1 MMEQYSF
8 SRAQCAMIVGVLL
21 VAGMFFF
28 LSSVRGIDPVINSFG
43 PGEFQVYVG
52 GTGPGNY
59 SSIQEALDS
68 VAVGGTI
75 FVYPGEYHENLEIR
89 DSVIIQ
95 GENRENTIVDGGDM
109 GDAIIQV
116 LGGNATLRELTI
128 QQGGVSKVG
137 VLLDSSD
144 NMILNCSVINHF
156 YGVYVHSVYNNTV
169 RNCTFSH
176 NTIGFFFDH
185 SDNNGI
191 IGCLITH
198 NEQGV
203 LLYDS
208 CNNNRITNCTIS
220 HNTEGLFFRDLSNDN
235 IISQC
240 HISHNGIGARLWDAK
255 KNLFFLNIFQD
266 NINHTESTISDN
278 LWYTREK
285 INYTLDGITHYGY
298 VGNYWDDYQ
307 GKDKDGDGLGDQHYE
322 IDEDDDDNFPIMPS
336 GTNGD
341 GLPGFE
347 FYAIIGILGALVAVM
362 GKYRYR

>member
-1 MMEQYSF
+1 
-8 SRAQCAMIVGVLL
+8 MIVGFLL

-28 LSSVRGIDPVINSFG
+28 LSSSRGDNPVISSLG
-43 PGEFQVYVG
+43 PGELQVYVG

-89 DSVIIQ
+89 DAVIIQ
-95 GENRENTIVDGGDM
+95 GESRENTLVDGG
-109 GDAIIQV
+109 GVKDAIIQV
-116 LGGNATLRELTI
+116 LGGNATLQELTI
-128 QQGGVSKVG
+128 QQNGASKVG
-137 VLLDSSD
+137 ILLNSSD
-144 NMILNCSVINHF
+144 NRILNCSIINHF
-156 YGVYVHSVYNNTV
+156 YGVYAYTRENNTV
-169 RNCTFSH
+169 RNCTFSQ

-185 SDNNGI
+185 SDNNCI
-191 IGCLITH
+191 TGCLISH
-198 NEQGV
+198 NDQGV

-208 CNNNRITNCTIS
+208 CNDNRITNCRIS
-220 HNTEGLFFRDLSNDN
+220 NNTEGLFFRDLSNDN

-240 HISHNGIGARLWDAK
+240 NITHNGIGVRLWDAK
-255 KNLFFLNIFQD
+255 KNLFFLNTFKD
-266 NINHTESTISDN
+266 NTNHTESTISDN

-285 INYTLDGITHYGY
+285 INYTLNGATYYGY

-322 IDEDDDDNFPIMPS
+322 IDPDDDDNFPIMPP
-336 GTNGD
+336 GTTDG

-347 FYAIIGILGALVAVM
+347 LYVLIGVLGALVMIM
-362 GKYRYR
+362 GKHRHR